1 MLNADRMD
9 AEVERVWGS
18 NGPLARALPGFEPRP
33 QQIAMARAVSDAL
46 TNNRTLLVEAGTGT
60 GKTLAY
66 VIPAVLSGKKVVVS
80 TGTRALQDQL
90 AGQDVPL
97 VERALGQAID
107 WCVLKGRENYVCL
120 YRLEDGVGAAPRLG
134 QSDGRS
140 PFHAPEVDAIRAW
153 AGETETGDRAEL
165 DWLAEDDPL
174 WTRVSVTAEQCL
186 GASCPRYEPCFLT
199 RIKRR
204 AARADLVIVNHA
216 LFFADLAAGPH
227 ASGSIVP
234 RHAAVIFDEAHGLEE
249 VATAHW
255 GVSVSRHRVR
265 DLVADLRREP
275 LPDDGPSGASLFHG
289 GLDRVHAAA
298 DHAFDALRAAAGAD
312 AGTRVRWVPDHAER
326 AAGAGLD
333 LLARLGEFKDTLDGL
348 SGRSDG
354 WARLAERVGA
364 LARDARFLWRAEDP
378 AFVFWIEVNGA
389 SLRLSA
395 SPLDVSSILRETLFS
410 SGAPCVMTSATLTA
424 GGSFEYVRSR
434 LGIDV
439 ADELALPSP
448 FDFRAQA
455 LLYVPEAFPLPRD
468 PEFVDAVADEVVRL
482 VAASR
487 GRAFI
492 LFTSRRM
499 LDRVSDSCRRRLGY
513 PALRQGE
520 APRMALIQRFKAEP
534 SVLFATM
541 GFWQGIDVP
550 GDALSCVVLDKLP
563 FAPPDDPIVQ
573 ARTGALKAEGLDPFT
588 RYYLPTAA
596 IWLKQ
601 GFGRL
606 IRTQRDRGV
615 IAILDRRLLTHGYGR
630 FFLDSLPPAPLT
642 TSFLDV
648 ERFFSSDRDALSL
661 ADPVVSS
668 TRVLSGSHEGSDV

>member
-1 MLNADRMD
+1 
-9 AEVERVWGS
+9 
-18 NGPLARALPGFEPRP
+18 
-33 QQIAMARAVSDAL
+33 MARAVADTL
-46 TNNRTLLVEAGTGT
+46 TNDRTLLVEAGTGT

-66 VIPAVLSGKKVVVS
+66 LIPAILSGTKVVIS

-90 AGQDVPL
+90 AAHDVPL
-97 VERALGQAID
+97 VERTLGHDVD

-120 YRLEDGVGAAPRLG
+120 YRLEDAGGTTAHSSPRDPSMETIRSWAA
-134 QSDGRS
+134 
-140 PFHAPEVDAIRAW
+140 
-153 AGETETGDRAEL
+153 ETETGDRAEL
-165 DWLAEDDPL
+165 EWLGDDDPL
-174 WTRVSVTAEQCL
+174 WARVSVTAEQCL

-199 RIKRR
+199 QIKRR

-216 LFFADLAAGPH
+216 LFFADLAAGSH

-234 RHAAVIFDEAHGLEE
+234 RHGAVMFDEAHVIEE

-265 DLVADLRREP
+265 DLLADLRREP
-275 LPDDGPSGASLFHG
+275 LPEDAPSTAFHG
-289 GLDRVHAAA
+289 ALDRVHAAT
-298 DHAFDALRAAAGAD
+298 DRAFDALRAAAGSDVGAR
-312 AGTRVRWVPDHAER
+312 ARWIPDRAER

-333 LLARLGEFKDTLDGL
+333 LLARLAEFRDRLDNV

-389 SLRLSA
+389 SVRLSA
-395 SPLDVSSILRETLFS
+395 SPLDVSAILRETLFS
-410 SGAPCVMTSATLTA
+410 SGAPCVLTSATLTA
-424 GGSFEYVRSR
+424 GGSFDYVRSR
-434 LGIDV
+434 LGIDR
-439 ADELALPSP
+439 ADELALASP
-448 FDFRAQA
+448 FDFRTQA

-468 PEFVDAVADEVVRL
+468 PDFVDAVADEVVRL
-482 VAASR
+482 VSASR

-499 LDRVSDSCRRRLGY
+499 LERVSDSCRRRVGY
-513 PALRQGE
+513 PVLRQGE
-520 APRMALIQRFKAEP
+520 APRMALIQRFKAAP

-563 FAPPDDPIVQ
+563 FAPPDDPVVE
-573 ARTGALKAEGLDPFT
+573 ARTAALKAEGLDPFRT
-588 RYYLPTAA
+588 YQLPTAA

-606 IRTQRDRGV
+606 IRSRSDRGV
-615 IAILDRRLLTHGYGR
+615 IAILDRRLLTHRYGR
-630 FFLDSLPPAPLT
+630 FFLDSLPPAPVT
-642 TSFLDV
+642 TSFVDV
-648 ERFFSSDRDALSL
+648 ERFFAGQNGGLSSSE
-661 ADPVVSS
+661 PVVSL
-668 TRVLSGSHEGSDV
+668 TPTLPAFREGSES

>member
-1 MLNADRMD
+1 MPDADRLD
-9 AEVERVWGS
+9 AGVERVWGS
-18 NGPLARALPGFEPRP
+18 NGPLAQALPGFEPRP
-33 QQIAMARAVSDAL
+33 QQIAMARAVSNAL
-46 TNNRTLLVEAGTGT
+46 ASDRTLLVEAGTGT

-66 VIPAVLSGKKVVVS
+66 LIPAVLSGKKVVVS

-90 AGQDVPL
+90 AGHDVPL
-97 VERALGQAID
+97 VERVLGRAVD

-120 YRLEDGVGAAPRLG
+120 YRLEDAAGPA
-134 QSDGRS
+134 GRS
-140 PFHAPEVDAIRAW
+140 SPSDPAVDAIRAW
-153 AGETETGDRAEL
+153 AVETHTGDRAEL
-165 DWLAEDDPL
+165 EWLGDDDPL
-174 WTRVSVTAEQCL
+174 WARVSVTAEQCL

-199 RIKRR
+199 TIKRR

-234 RHAAVIFDEAHGLEE
+234 RHAAVIFDEAHVIED

-265 DLVADLRREP
+265 DLLADIRREP
-275 LPDDGPSGASLFHG
+275 LPDDAPSTAFHG
-289 GLDRVHAAA
+289 TVDRVHAAA
-298 DHAFDALRAAAGAD
+298 DRAFDALRAAAGSD
-312 AGTRVRWVPDHAER
+312 AGPRARWMPDHAER

-333 LLARLGEFKDTLDGL
+333 MLARLAEFRDMLDGV

-389 SLRLSA
+389 SVRLSA
-395 SPLDVSSILRETLFS
+395 SPLDVSAILRETLFS
-410 SGAPCVMTSATLTA
+410 GGAPCVLTSATLTA

-434 LGIDV
+434 LGIDH
-439 ADELALPSP
+439 ADERALASP
-448 FDFRAQA
+448 FDFRTQS

-468 PEFVDAVADEVVRL
+468 PDFVDAVAEEVVR
-482 VAASR
+482 VVSASR

-499 LDRVSDSCRRRLGY
+499 LERVSDSCRRRMGY
-513 PALRQGE
+513 PVLRQGE

-563 FAPPDDPIVQ
+563 FAPPDDPVVE
-573 ARTGALKAEGLDPFT
+573 ARTAALKAEGLDPFT
-588 RYYLPTAA
+588 SYQLPTAA

-606 IRTQRDRGV
+606 IRSRRDRGV
-615 IAILDRRLLTHGYGR
+615 IAILDRRLLTHRYGR

-648 ERFFSSDRDALSL
+648 ERFFSSDGDVLSPADQVISSTHTLSL
-661 ADPVVSS
+661 
-668 TRVLSGSHEGSDV
+668 SHEGSDG